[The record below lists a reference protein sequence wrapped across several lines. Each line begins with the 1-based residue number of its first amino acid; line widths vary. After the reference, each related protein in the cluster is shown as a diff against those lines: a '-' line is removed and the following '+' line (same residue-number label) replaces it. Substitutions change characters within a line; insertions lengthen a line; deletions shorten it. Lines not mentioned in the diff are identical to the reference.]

1 MAKKNPRQNPRLSAV
16 KTLANVLDK
25 GQNLSDADSAASL
38 ADGRDRSLSRHLAYG
53 VCRWLNSLEWLS
65 SKLLHSKLKKRDRD
79 IHRLILIGLFQ
90 LWHDGTTPYAVINE
104 SAECARLAG
113 KAWAVA
119 VINAV
124 LRRFQ
129 RGRQRWLD
137 QLGNQPEQFAHP
149 GWLLQKIQANWP
161 DDWQEIV
168 RANNHAAP
176 LWLRIN
182 RSRQGQNDL
191 TNLLRNSGFTVVRHP
206 CAQDAIKLIPPAPVS
221 GIPGFSEG
229 LVSVQDPAAQMAAD
243 LLELDDHLRVLD
255 ACAAPGGKTCH
266 ILERFSAISLTAVEL
281 NCPGCGRILTG
292 SGWRTVPA

>member
-1 MAKKNPRQNPRLSAV
+1 MVKKPPGQNPRLSAV

-90 LWHDGTTPYAVINE
+90 LWHDGTTQYAVINE

-124 LRRFQ
+124 LRRCQ
-129 RGRQRWLD
+129 VIPACSGNRGSA
-137 QLGNQPEQFAHP
+137 G
-149 GWLLQKIQANWP
+149 P
-161 DDWQEIV
+161 DC
-168 RANNHAAP
+168 
-176 LWLRIN
+176 LRY
-182 RSRQGQNDL
+182 QGQ
-191 TNLLRNSGFTVVRHP
+191 RR
-206 CAQDAIKLIPPAPVS
+206 PAV
-221 GIPGFSEG
+221 
-229 LVSVQDPAAQMAAD
+229 
-243 LLELDDHLRVLD
+243 
-255 ACAAPGGKTCH
+255 T
-266 ILERFSAISLTAVEL
+266 
-281 NCPGCGRILTG
+281 CPG
-292 SGWRTVPA
+292 